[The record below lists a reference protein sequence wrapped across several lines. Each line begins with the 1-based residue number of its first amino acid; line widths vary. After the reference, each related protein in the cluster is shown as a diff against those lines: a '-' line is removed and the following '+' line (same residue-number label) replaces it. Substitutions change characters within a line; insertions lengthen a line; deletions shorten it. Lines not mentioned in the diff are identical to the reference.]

1 LNSDS
6 RFLIIGGGPAG
17 AATALTLA
25 RAGLSV
31 TLIEQSRYEALRVGE
46 LLSPE
51 GQQSVAELFPE
62 GFNDHYLTQIGIV
75 GAWDDDGLARFADR
89 EWWTLDRLAFDR
101 ALADRASAAGARLVE
116 GTKVKSV
123 ARVEN
128 GWSVRLGDEE
138 FQGDWLID
146 ATGRSSQF
154 ARAQGAKVQKFDRQV
169 ALVGFLEGEVT
180 APPDMLL
187 ETMPGGWW
195 YTAPIDKE
203 RAVAVFITDSDLDKG
218 EPGAA
223 WSAQFEATKYVKAR
237 FGNLRTMVTPWRVA
251 SGFSLLVPGYG
262 ERWCTVGEAFAAF
275 DPLSNLG
282 IGRSV
287 GMGHA
292 LGRTFLEAVEL
303 GREPDLLSFYQR
315 VGAEFRSHSDRLLQE
330 YRNVHRFPASKFW
343 FRRTSSSPYE
353 SQLRVRSQSG
363 ASRTLL
369 FPKDQRFECTQC
381 GKCCGSDWVARVDLE
396 KKPVL
401 EEAFRKQKRG
411 FMALRVL
418 DDGRLATNKDHE
430 RGTCVF
436 LEPEGTGCTLHGTP
450 AKPDSCLQFP
460 FMLRETPDGV
470 EIGVSH
476 LCSSVQRNEG
486 RPLEEYRS
494 EIEDILSRR
503 SPNVIPQL
511 VSISWGK
518 GLNWASYKRLEDFL
532 SRGESL
538 VLQVRRLRW
547 YLTCWLHTYSAAE
560 PRLEG
565 DMPCDWLQEME
576 LHMAAYVISVVEG
589 KGVSNGAVLDGL
601 LGGEEVSFP
610 SFGCQTT
617 VPALKSRLSQGD
629 EEWLTSRIHR
639 FLAALIQ
646 RKFLLLN
653 IPLLHNLALLAALPE
668 TLRVYTGLSAIKRGS
683 ESFQAEDF
691 YTALDIVEMKIT
703 AYARHDRIAQSFVQW
718 HLELYQQQVGGE
730 IV

>member
-1 LNSDS
+1 
-6 RFLIIGGGPAG
+6 
-17 AATALTLA
+17 
-25 RAGLSV
+25 
-31 TLIEQSRYEALRVGE
+31 
-46 LLSPE
+46 
-51 GQQSVAELFPE
+51 
-62 GFNDHYLTQIGIV
+62 
-75 GAWDDDGLARFADR
+75 
-89 EWWTLDRLAFDR
+89 
-101 ALADRASAAGARLVE
+101 
-116 GTKVKSV
+116 
-123 ARVEN
+123 
-128 GWSVRLGDEE
+128 
-138 FQGDWLID
+138 
-146 ATGRSSQF
+146 
-154 ARAQGAKVQKFDRQV
+154 
-169 ALVGFLEGEVT
+169 
-180 APPDMLL
+180 M
-187 ETMPGGWW
+187 
-195 YTAPIDKE
+195 
-203 RAVAVFITDSDLDKG
+203 
-218 EPGAA
+218 
-223 WSAQFEATKYVKAR
+223 
-237 FGNLRTMVTPWRVA
+237 
-251 SGFSLLVPGYG
+251 
-262 ERWCTVGEAFAAF
+262 
-275 DPLSNLG
+275 
-282 IGRSV
+282 
-287 GMGHA
+287 
-292 LGRTFLEAVEL
+292 
-303 GREPDLLSFYQR
+303 
-315 VGAEFRSHSDRLLQE
+315 
-330 YRNVHRFPASKFW
+330 
-343 FRRTSSSPYE
+343 
-353 SQLRVRSQSG
+353 
-363 ASRTLL
+363 
-369 FPKDQRFECTQC
+369 
-381 GKCCGSDWVARVDLE
+381 DLE